1 MLSTNDDNSDLKDV
15 TNIKSGDTTIC
26 AQETFGYY
34 PNRAALSIMSHNWAS
49 LNMSDGKVHLC
60 PLSYCVTSPGSC
72 PFLKIDYSQKSSTK

>member
-34 PNRAALSIMSHNWAS
+34 PNRAALSCHIIGAS